1 MSKLQNKKDIQIV
14 ALIFAVTYMVS
25 YITRINYGA
34 VISEM
39 VKDTGF
45 TKSTLSVPLTLS
57 CITYGAGQIVSGIC
71 GDKFSPKKLVSYG
84 LIVTTVMNLLIPVCA
99 NPYQMIG
106 VWCINGFAQ
115 SFMWP
120 PLVKLM
126 TALLSD
132 EDYKKVTAKV
142 TWGSSIGTIAVYLI
156 SPALIHL
163 WGWKAVFVFSAVCG
177 IIMLI
182 IWNSCSYVAEVHNT
196 SVGRANREKL
206 RLNSLISVPMA
217 GIMLAIILQ
226 GMLRDGVTTWMPS
239 YIAEM
244 YNISNTVS
252 ILTGVVL
259 PVFGIVCIQIAL
271 KLYLRVFKNPLMCAG
286 IFFAAGTAAS
296 LALIIFSGNNAALS
310 VLFSA
315 LLTGCMHGA
324 NLMFTCMIP
333 PLFAKHGTVST
344 VSGLLNSCTY
354 IGSAVST
361 YGIAVLSQKFSWG
374 CTLSAW
380 MLVAAAGMI
389 ICMADYSKLPK
400 ITAAP

>member
-1 MSKLQNKKDIQIV
+1 MSKLQNKKDIRKA

-39 VKDTGF
+39 IKDTGF
-45 TKSTLSVPLTLS
+45 TKSALSLPLTLS

-71 GDKFSPKKLVSYG
+71 GDKFSPNRLVSYG
-84 LIVTTVMNLLIPVCA
+84 LIVTTVMNLLIPLCA

-120 PLVKLM
+120 PLVKIM
-126 TALLSD
+126 TSILSD

-142 TWGSSIGTIAVYLI
+142 TWGSSIGTIVIYLI

-163 WGWKAVFVFSAVCG
+163 WGWKSVFIFSAICG
-177 IIMLI
+177 LVMLTV
-182 IWNSCSYVAEVHNT
+182 WNKNLYSVEGNNT
-196 SVGRANREKL
+196 SSGKTDREKF
-206 RLNSLISVPMA
+206 SIGTLISVPFA
-217 GIMLAIILQ
+217 GILLIIILQ

-244 YNISNTVS
+244 YSIDNAIS

-259 PVFGIVCIQIAL
+259 PIFGIVCIQIAL
-271 KLYLRVFKNPLMCAG
+271 KLYLKVFKNPLVCAG
-286 IFFAAGTAAS
+286 AFFAVGTVAS
-296 LALIIFSGNNAALS
+296 IALIFFSGNNAAFS
-310 VLFSA
+310 VMFSA

-324 NLMFTCMIP
+324 NLMLTCMIP
-333 PLFAKHGTVST
+333 PLFAKQGTVST

-354 IGSAVST
+354 IGSAAST
-361 YGIAVLSQKFSWG
+361 YGIAVLSQRLGWG
-374 CTLSAW
+374 FTLSVWA
-380 MLVAAAGMI
+380 VIAALGVI
-389 ICMADYSKLPK
+389 LCITIRSKLPK
-400 ITAAP
+400 AT

>member
-1 MSKLQNKKDIQIV
+1 MSKLQNKKDIRKA

-39 VKDTGF
+39 IKDTGF
-45 TKSTLSVPLTLS
+45 TKSALSLPLTLS

-71 GDKFSPKKLVSYG
+71 GDKFSPNRLVSYG
-84 LIVTTVMNLLIPVCA
+84 LIVTTVMNLLIPLCA

-120 PLVKLM
+120 PLVKIM
-126 TALLSD
+126 TSILSD

-142 TWGSSIGTIAVYLI
+142 TWGSSIGTIVIYLI

-163 WGWKAVFVFSAVCG
+163 WGWKSVFIFSAICG
-177 IIMLI
+177 LVMLTV
-182 IWNSCSYVAEVHNT
+182 WNKNLYSVEGNNT
-196 SVGRANREKL
+196 SSGKTDREKF
-206 RLNSLISVPMA
+206 SIGTLISVPFA
-217 GIMLAIILQ
+217 GILLIIILQ

-244 YNISNTVS
+244 YNIDNAIS

-259 PVFGIVCIQIAL
+259 PIFGIVCIQIAL
-271 KLYLRVFKNPLMCAG
+271 KLYLKVFKNPLVCAG
-286 IFFAAGTAAS
+286 AFFAVGTVAS
-296 LALIIFSGNNAALS
+296 IALIFFSGNNAAFS
-310 VLFSA
+310 VMFSA

-324 NLMFTCMIP
+324 NLMLTCMIP
-333 PLFAKHGTVST
+333 PLFAKQGTVST

-354 IGSAVST
+354 IGSAAST
-361 YGIAVLSQKFSWG
+361 YGIAVLSQRLGWG
-374 CTLSAW
+374 FTLSVWA
-380 MLVAAAGMI
+380 VIAALGVI
-389 ICMADYSKLPK
+389 LCITIRSKLPK
-400 ITAAP
+400 AT

>member
-1 MSKLQNKKDIQIV
+1 MSKLQNKKDIRKA

-39 VKDTGF
+39 IKDTGF
-45 TKSTLSVPLTLS
+45 TKSALSLPLTLS

-71 GDKFSPKKLVSYG
+71 GDKFSPNRLVSYG
-84 LIVTTVMNLLIPVCA
+84 LIVTTVMNLLIPLCA

-120 PLVKLM
+120 PLVKIM
-126 TALLSD
+126 TSILSD

-142 TWGSSIGTIAVYLI
+142 TWGSSIGTIVIYLI

-163 WGWKAVFVFSAVCG
+163 WGWKSVFIFSAICG
-177 IIMLI
+177 LVMLTV
-182 IWNSCSYVAEVHNT
+182 WNKNLYSVEGNNT
-196 SVGRANREKL
+196 SSGKTDREKF
-206 RLNSLISVPMA
+206 SIGTLISVPFA
-217 GIMLAIILQ
+217 GILLIIILQ

-244 YNISNTVS
+244 YNIDNAIS

-259 PVFGIVCIQIAL
+259 PILGIVCIQIAL
-271 KLYLRVFKNPLMCAG
+271 KLYLKVFKNPLVCAG
-286 IFFAAGTAAS
+286 AFFAVGTVAS
-296 LALIIFSGNNAALS
+296 IALIFFSGNNAAFS
-310 VLFSA
+310 VMFSA

-324 NLMFTCMIP
+324 NLMLTCMIP
-333 PLFAKHGTVST
+333 PLFAKQGTVST

-354 IGSAVST
+354 IGSAAST
-361 YGIAVLSQKFSWG
+361 YGIAVLSQRLGWG
-374 CTLSAW
+374 FTLSVWA
-380 MLVAAAGMI
+380 VIAALGVI
-389 ICMADYSKLPK
+389 LCITIRSKLPK
-400 ITAAP
+400 AT

>member
-1 MSKLQNKKDIQIV
+1 MSKLQNKKDIRKA

-39 VKDTGF
+39 IKDTGF
-45 TKSTLSVPLTLS
+45 TKSALSLPLTLS

-71 GDKFSPKKLVSYG
+71 GDKFSPNRLVSYG
-84 LIVTTVMNLLIPVCA
+84 LIVTTVMNLLIPLCA

-120 PLVKLM
+120 PLVKIM
-126 TALLSD
+126 TSILSD
-132 EDYKKVTAKV
+132 EDYKKVTTKV
-142 TWGSSIGTIAVYLI
+142 TWGSSIGTIFIYLI

-163 WGWKAVFVFSAVCG
+163 WGWKSVFIFSAICG
-177 IIMLI
+177 LVMLAV
-182 IWNSCSYVAEVHNT
+182 WNKNLYSVEGNNT
-196 SVGRANREKL
+196 SSGKTDREKF
-206 RLNSLISVPMA
+206 SIGTLISVPFA
-217 GIMLAIILQ
+217 GILLIIILQ

-244 YNISNTVS
+244 YSIDNAIS

-259 PVFGIVCIQIAL
+259 PIFGIVCIQIAL
-271 KLYLRVFKNPLMCAG
+271 KLYLKVFKNPLVCAG
-286 IFFAAGTAAS
+286 AFFAVGTVS
-296 LALIIFSGNNAALS
+296 SIALIFFSGNNAAFS

-324 NLMFTCMIP
+324 NLMLTCMIP
-333 PLFAKHGTVST
+333 PLFAKQGTVST

-354 IGSAVST
+354 IGSAAST
-361 YGIAVLSQKFSWG
+361 YGIAVLSQRLGWG
-374 CTLSAW
+374 FTLSVWA
-380 MLVAAAGMI
+380 VIAALGVLLCI
-389 ICMADYSKLPK
+389 TIRSKLPK
-400 ITAAP
+400 AT